1 MTAVLDRQVGRGPGV
16 DSPYAWRLA
25 FLSMFCIGLG
35 GGAIYLPVVALKE
48 IAAEFGDRRAVPSMA
63 YMLGFFCMGLG
74 GVFMGWLADRT
85 SPRVPLLIAGVS
97 IFCGGW
103 LAVSGKE
110 WLLYL
115 GYALPL
121 GFLGNAATFTPAM
134 NNIQGWFEKRRSTAV
149 SIISVGPA
157 ISGFIWPQV
166 YRWLLP
172 EHGWRQSLIIYGV
185 TAGTLLF
192 LCAFYVRP
200 SPIARAKTKR
210 APEDHSQLPIPSSS
224 LMALLSAA
232 GFCCCAAMAVP
243 FVHMVAFCGDLGL
256 SPARGSEAIS
266 LILLTAV
273 GATFAMGRLS
283 DHIGPLKVSMLCSAI
298 QVVSLTGYVFVQGL
312 AGIYALAAI
321 HGIPYIAI
329 VQGYALI
336 LRRLYGPTIAGWRL
350 GVVMLF
356 AMAGMAAGGWMGG
369 AIFDW
374 TLSYRP
380 AFQVALAFDL
390 LNFMLLGILFIRG
403 RRTMAGLAV

>member
-1 MTAVLDRQVGRGPGV
+1 MTTVLDRRPGV

-25 FLSMFCIGLG
+25 FVSMFCIALG
-35 GGAIYLPVVALKE
+35 GGALYLPVVALKE

-63 YMLGFFCMGLG
+63 YMLGFFAMGLG
-74 GVFMGWLADRT
+74 GVFMGWLADRS

-97 IFCGGW
+97 ILAGGW
-103 LAVSGKE
+103 LASRGSSE
-110 WLLYL
+110 WTLYL
-115 GYALPL
+115 GYMIPL
-121 GFLGNAATFTPAM
+121 GFLGNAATFTPAL
-134 NNIQGWFEKRRSTAV
+134 NNIQGWFERRRSTAV
-149 SIISVGPA
+149 SLISVGPA
-157 ISGFIWPQV
+157 ISGFSWPQV
-166 YRWLLP
+166 YGWLLP
-172 EHGWRQSLIIYGV
+172 RYGWRESLVIYGIV
-185 TAGTLLF
+185 AGTLLF

-200 SPIARAKTKR
+200 SPVARAKTAR
-210 APEDHSQLPIPSSS
+210 AKEDLSGLPMSSWS

-232 GFCCCAAMAVP
+232 GFCCCSAMAMP

-273 GATFAMGRLS
+273 ASTFAMGRLS
-283 DHIGPLKVSMLCSAI
+283 DHIGPLKVSILCSAI
-298 QVVSLTGYVFVQGL
+298 QVASLTGYVFVQGL
-312 AGIYALAAI
+312 AGIYTLAVI

-356 AMAGMAAGGWMGG
+356 AMAGMAVGGWMGG
-369 AIFDW
+369 AIFDA

-380 AFQVALAFDL
+380 SFQLALAFDL
-390 LNFMLLGILFIRG
+390 LNFMLLGLLFVG
-403 RRTMAGLAV
+403 WRRTTAGLTV

>member
-1 MTAVLDRQVGRGPGV
+1 MTQVLDRRPGV

-25 FLSMFCIGLG
+25 FLSMVCIGLG
-35 GGAIYLPVVALKE
+35 GGAIYLPVIALKE
-48 IAAEFGDRRAVPSMA
+48 IAAEFGDRRIVPSTA
-63 YMLGFFCMGLG
+63 YTLGFFCMGLG

-97 IFCGGW
+97 IFAGGW
-103 LAVSGKE
+103 LAASGSSE
-110 WLLYL
+110 WALYA

-134 NNIQGWFEKRRSTAV
+134 NNIQGWFDKRRSIAV

-157 ISGFIWPQV
+157 ISGFTWPQV

-172 EHGWRQSLIIYGV
+172 EHGWRQSLVIYGV

-200 SPIARAKTKR
+200 SPIARAKTAR
-210 APEDHSQLPIPSSS
+210 PPEDLSLLPIPSSS
-224 LMALLSAA
+224 LMTLLSAA

-266 LILLTAV
+266 LILLSAV
-273 GATFAMGRLS
+273 AATFAMGRLS
-283 DHIGPLKVSMLCSAI
+283 DHIGPLKVSLLCSAI

-312 AGIYALAAI
+312 AGIYVLAMI

-369 AIFDW
+369 AIFDA

-380 AFQVALAFDL
+380 AFQLALAFDL
-390 LNFMLLGILFIRG
+390 LNFMLLGLLFVGR
-403 RRTMAGLAV
+403 RRTMAGLTV